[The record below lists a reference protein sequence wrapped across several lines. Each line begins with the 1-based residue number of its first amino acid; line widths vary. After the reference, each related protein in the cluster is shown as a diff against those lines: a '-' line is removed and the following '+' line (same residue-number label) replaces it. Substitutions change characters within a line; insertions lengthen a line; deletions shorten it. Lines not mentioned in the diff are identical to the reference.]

1 MFDVQYIL
9 LQIKYL
15 EGVIR
20 TSEATIADLEAESV
34 RVTKVRRVPTG
45 GTTLSL
51 NIQNFNFTQTQGKK
65 YKTFDLKIFFLKLGE
80 ERNKIKD
87 KIYKFETESVIVFQ
101 DCEEKQLRWEHREVE
116 LERTLQRMENQA
128 QQIAGAASKVS
139 FGP

>member
-1 MFDVQYIL
+1 MRIRHLSLIYVWWWNYINQFYIIDYEMFDVQYIL

-51 NIQNFNFTQTQGKK
+51 NI
-65 YKTFDLKIFFLKLGE
+65 
-80 ERNKIKD
+80 
-87 KIYKFETESVIVFQ
+87 
-101 DCEEKQLRWEHREVE
+101 
-116 LERTLQRMENQA
+116 
-128 QQIAGAASKVS
+128 
-139 FGP
+139 